1 MPEPYDALLRTL
13 LLSLL
18 AGGILAAL
26 GLPLGWMIGAMI
38 ATAYLALRGA
48 AAVPNQARPAALVV
62 LGLALGQGFT
72 RPVLEAVLA
81 ALPAMLAGG
90 VLAMLAGLAVAP
102 LHRRIAGSD
111 ARTAFF
117 AAIPGGVVTMAV
129 LAAQAGAAVS
139 AVTLS
144 QSIRMALVVL
154 LYPVTLALFG
164 GGGGGGGAAFVAAI
178 PPLHWG
184 GLLMLLAAGAVVAWF
199 GMRLRMTNAAML
211 VPCLLAMLLSAN
223 GMLPSGVP
231 RWMVDAAQLAMGASL
246 GLLLAQEG
254 RGGASRRLVIAG
266 LASAVAVSLLLAV
279 AAVGIGVAT
288 GLPLT
293 AVILGMA
300 PGGMPEMAV
309 TAQALNLAVPLVLG
323 FHLVRVIL
331 CNLLVSPLWRAAV
344 FVGVLR

>member
-26 GLPLGWMIGAMI
+26 GLPLGWMIGAMV

-48 AAVPNQARPAALVV
+48 AAVPRQARPVALAV

-81 ALPAMLAGG
+81 ALPAMLTGG
-90 VLAMLAGLAVAP
+90 VLAMLAGVAVAP
-102 LHRRIAGSD
+102 LHRRIAGGD

-164 GGGGGGGAAFVAAI
+164 SGGGGGAAFVAAV
-178 PPLHWG
+178 PALHWG
-184 GLLMLLAAGAVVAWF
+184 GLTLLLAGGAVVAWL

-211 VPCLLAMLLSAN
+211 APCLLAMSLSAN
-223 GMLPSGVP
+223 GVLPSGVP

-254 RGGASRRLVIAG
+254 RGGASRRLILAG
-266 LASAVAVSLLLAV
+266 LASAVAVSMLLAM
-279 AAVGIGVAT
+279 AAVGISLAAD
-288 GLPLT
+288 LPLR

-323 FHLVRVIL
+323 FHLVRVVL
-331 CNLLVSPLWRAAV
+331 CNLLVSPLWRAAI
-344 FVGVLR
+344 FVGVSR